1 MTRILH
7 LVAMVV
13 APAAGLATIGTAATG
28 HSEAA
33 ACFGSVGGAA
43 AILWLFFDW
52 QADREFIHDINREAG
67 AES

>member
-1 MTRILH
+1 MTHILH
-7 LVAMVV
+7 LLAMIV
-13 APAAGLATIGTAATG
+13 APVAGAVTLVSAALGDTTV
-28 HSEAA
+28 A

-52 QADREFIHDINREAG
+52 LADREFIRDINHEAG